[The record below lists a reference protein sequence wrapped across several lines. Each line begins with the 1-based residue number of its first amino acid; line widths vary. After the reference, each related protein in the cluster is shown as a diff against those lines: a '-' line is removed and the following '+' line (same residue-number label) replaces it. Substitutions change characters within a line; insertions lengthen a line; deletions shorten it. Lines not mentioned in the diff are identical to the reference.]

1 MDQMLKDQRDQ
12 QDTSLTVYKE
22 ARNDHLNLKDKV
34 EIIEGAHK
42 KEIDNLHATHQMVQ
56 RDQKQ
61 KQLQKKKS
69 RRGASQREK
78 RK

>member
-42 KEIDNLHATHQMVQ
+42 KEIDNLHATHQMVLE
-56 RDQKQ
+56 RPETKAIAE
-61 KQLQKKKS
+61 KK
-69 RRGASQREK
+69 E
-78 RK
+78 